1 MLWSASSIGDSS
13 WVALKSRSVSSSVLE
28 LLMSSPPDNILIQNR
43 TSENIIC
50 MHFLIEWAISK
61 TGPWRIFTRRKTA
74 TNKASFIKKL
84 VNLKY
89 MDDNS
94 VEEYFTRSR
103 ILLTSI
109 CEGQP
114 EQELQILLTLV
125 VSLSNLAHD
134 VRLIVN
140 LVTGCLLNAEVRWRS
155 SRLSQG
161 ETWLIASEDSHVY
174 RRSIEKKISR
184 EVTIKEKYWALNVL

>member
-1 MLWSASSIGDSS
+1 MYAFLNRMGH
-13 WVALKSRSVSSSVLE
+13 
-28 LLMSSPPDNILIQNR
+28 IQNR
-43 TSENIIC
+43 TMEN
-50 MHFLIEWAISK
+50 FY
-61 TGPWRIFTRRKTA
+61 TRKTA

-114 EQELQILLTLV
+114 EQVLQILLTLV

-140 LVTGCLLNAEVRWRS
+140 LVTGCLLNAEVR
-155 SRLSQG
+155 
-161 ETWLIASEDSHVY
+161 
-174 RRSIEKKISR
+174 
-184 EVTIKEKYWALNVL
+184 